1 MTDIERA
8 NKYWEQK
15 ELQVLR
21 VAQKNGLD
29 SALECAM
36 ELQEGFSLDTFLF
49 DIFDNGDYEA
59 SEEEIVEAIIEVVA

>member
-21 VAQKNGLD
+21 VALENGLD

-36 ELQEGFSLDTFLF
+36 ELQEGFSFDFFLF

-59 SEEEIVEAIIEVVA
+59 SEEEIVEAIIEEVA